1 MEQHIKDFNNT
12 CKDGILL
19 TKEDIIGNDATSVT
33 AIENKLGTKKDL
45 DEKLYKNLVIYFF
58 ASVRCSKSKGI
69 ITLVPFNQDE
79 EVKKKLIG
87 SGAPAVG
94 LGTEEPVTGKDKAA
108 GSIANLLFWNDA
120 QIQVLYSEVR
130 RCMVT
135 GFFGTG
141 KTIMLVEKMRRE
153 LSRQMENGGGTRL
166 LCVSCLEPS
175 QTDSP
180 PYIYNYLMKQLLD
193 SIPVQPESKI
203 TFSSAED
210 VCREMDIPT
219 YCVSKH
225 TFYSKLPEYIL
236 KKTEEIQGKLFL
248 LKTQKL
254 HFIKYRNIEQYRK

>member
-19 TKEDIIGNDATSVT
+19 TNEDIIGNDATSVT
-33 AIENKLGTKKDL
+33 AIENKLGTKKDV

-58 ASVRCSKSKGI
+58 ASVRCALSKGI
-69 ITLVPFNQDE
+69 MTLVPFNQDE

-141 KTIMLVEKMRRE
+141 KTIVLVEKMRRE

-193 SIPVQPESKI
+193 SKI

-210 VCREMDIPT
+210 VCREMQVR
-219 YCVSKH
+219 VSKN